1 MAANFLSEHQKTT
14 PMNQYR
20 QWMIVALLFC
30 GITHQVWAQG
40 PNNSGTYYQAADGKK
55 GAALKTALKDVIYNR
70 KERTYGDLWNDFCT
84 TDAKPNGKVW
94 DMYSNLREMT
104 FGTDQ
109 AGSYK
114 KEGDVYNREH
124 SFPNSW
130 FGKERP
136 PMYTDL
142 HHLYP
147 TDGYVN
153 NRRSNYPFGET
164 NGEKYKSANDFS
176 KLGTCT
182 FEGYSGIVFEP
193 NDEYKGDFARTYF
206 YMVTCYE
213 EQIPTWY
220 TNYSDSKPT
229 LDGNTYPGLSAWQ
242 LKMLMKWAKN
252 DPVSEKEVN
261 RNNAVYGIQEN
272 RNPFIDYPG
281 LEEYIWGNKQ
291 NEAFSYDQYSA
302 TGIKSAEDTDEP
314 AVIYS
319 PDGKRLAKKRR
330 GVSIIRSKNGKVVK
344 TL

>member
-1 MAANFLSEHQKTT
+1 
-14 PMNQYR
+14 
-20 QWMIVALLFC
+20 
-30 GITHQVWAQG
+30 
-40 PNNSGTYYQAADGKK
+40 
-55 GAALKTALKDVIYNR
+55 
-70 KERTYGDLWNDFCT
+70 
-84 TDAKPNGKVW
+84 
-94 DMYSNLREMT
+94 
-104 FGTDQ
+104 
-109 AGSYK
+109 
-114 KEGDVYNREH
+114 
-124 SFPNSW
+124 
-130 FGKERP
+130 
-136 PMYTDL
+136 MYTDL

-176 KLGTCT
+176 KLGVCT
-182 FEGYSGIVFEP
+182 FEGYSGTVFEP

-220 TNYSDSKPT
+220 ANYPDSKPT
-229 LDGNTYPGLSAWQ
+229 LDGKTYPGLSEWQ

-291 NEAFSYDQYSA
+291 HEAFSYDHYGT
-302 TGIKSAEDTDEP
+302 TGIKSTETADKP

-330 GVSIIRSKNGKVVK
+330 GVNIIRSKNGKAVK